1 MDYTTSKNQV
11 MIGLGVSSINDSWYS
26 FAQNEKNIDDYYVSI
41 EQEQIPVYR
50 GHILSDED
58 LVIRKHILNLMCSFE
73 TSWSDPKMDFP
84 ELNDV
89 LNQLNEMQH
98 DQLLVIGDES
108 IRVTEAG
115 KPFVRNICMAF
126 DLKLKRK
133 MPESRIF
140 SMTI

>member
-1 MDYTTSKNQV
+1 
-11 MIGLGVSSINDSWYS
+11 
-26 FAQNEKNIDDYYVSI
+26 
-41 EQEQIPVYR
+41 
-50 GHILSDED
+50 
-58 LVIRKHILNLMCSFE
+58 MCSFE

-89 LNQLNEMQH
+89 LDQLNEMQH
-98 DQLLVIGDES
+98 DQLLVIGDKS

>member
-1 MDYTTSKNQV
+1 M
-11 MIGLGVSSINDSWYS
+11 
-26 FAQNEKNIDDYYVSI
+26 
-41 EQEQIPVYR
+41 
-50 GHILSDED
+50 LSDED

-73 TSWSDPKMDFP
+73 TSWVDPQMDFL